1 MAASFSLTG
10 SLRIVPRWVD
20 DLNTTTVTDTA
31 TVNLTFALA
40 DGTGDDQANG
50 YYKDVITIAASVTAT
65 VDLRSLPLNVMG
77 GTGTVSLAKVK
88 ALLVKNRSTTA
99 SLAVGGT
106 TSNRWTALA
115 AGATTIGPDG
125 VLYVSHPKGGYATS
139 ASDKVIAITNNGGS
153 AADVE
158 LYIVGV
164 KT

>member
-10 SLRIVPRWVD
+10 SLRIVPRWAD

-31 TVNLTFALA
+31 TVNLAFALA

-50 YYKDVITIAASVTAT
+50 YYKDVITIAASGTAT
-65 VDLRSLPLNVMG
+65 VDLRALPLTIMG
-77 GTGTVSLAKVK
+77 GTGTVSLAKIK
-88 ALLVKNRSTTA
+88 TLLVKNRSTTA
-99 SLAVGGT
+99 SLSVGGT

-115 AGATTIGPDG
+115 AGATTLGPDG
-125 VLYVSHPKGGYATS
+125 VIYVSHPKGGYATS

-164 KT
+164 KA

>member
-1 MAASFSLTG
+1 VAASFSLTG